1 MLIIGSHVGYKK
13 DSGLVGS
20 VKEALSYNANTFMF
34 YTGAPQNTKRLPI
47 DLEKVKEA
55 DKLMKDNGIDKENVI
70 VHAPYIINLATDD
83 LVKREFSCN
92 FLKEEIKRVET
103 LGFHYLVLHPGSH
116 VGAGVDTGIKN
127 IADSLN
133 KIISKD
139 TKVVILLE
147 TMAGK
152 GTEVG
157 RSFEEIESIISKI
170 DQKENIGVCLDTCH
184 INDAGYDLNNFD
196 KVLDSFDKIIGLDKL
211 KCIHVNDS
219 KNMIGSH
226 KDRHENIGY
235 GHIGF
240 DILINIIYNKRVD
253 NIPKILE
260 TPYIGDTDDDKNRL
274 YPPYKYEIAMI
285 REQKYDDNYYEKIRQ
300 DYQKK

>member
-55 DKLMKDNGIDKENVI
+55 DQLMKDNKMAKENVI

-103 LGFHYLVLHPGSH
+103 LGFSYLVLHPGSH
-116 VGAGVDTGIKN
+116 VGAGTDKGIQN

-133 KIISKD
+133 KIIDKD

-157 RSFEEIESIISKI
+157 KNFEELESIIYRIK
-170 DQKENIGVCLDTCH
+170 QKENIGVCLDTCH
-184 INDAGYDLNNFD
+184 INDAGYDLNYFD

-219 KNMIGSH
+219 KNIMGSH

-240 DILINIIYNKRVD
+240 DNLINIIYNKRLD

-260 TPYIGDTDDDKNRL
+260 TPYIDKT
-274 YPPYKYEIAMI
+274 YPPYKYEIEMI
-285 REQKYDDNYYEKIRQ
+285 RT
-300 DYQKK
+300 KKFNKNLIDECKL

>member
-55 DKLMKDNGIDKENVI
+55 ERLMKDNKIAKENVI

-103 LGFHYLVLHPGSH
+103 LGFSYLVLHPGSH
-116 VGAGVDTGIKN
+116 VGAGTDKGIQN
-127 IADSLN
+127 ISDSLN
-133 KIISKD
+133 KVIDKD

-157 RSFEEIESIISKI
+157 KNFEELESIISKI
-170 DQKENIGVCLDTCH
+170 KQKENIGVCLDTCH
-184 INDAGYDLNNFD
+184 INDAGYDLNYFD

-219 KNMIGSH
+219 KNIMGSH

-240 DILINIIYNKRVD
+240 DNLINIVYNKRLD

-260 TPYIGDTDDDKNRL
+260 TPYIDKT
-274 YPPYKYEIAMI
+274 YPPYKYEIEMI
-285 REQKYDDNYYEKIRQ
+285 RT
-300 DYQKK
+300 KKFNKNLIDECKQL

>member
-13 DSGLVGS
+13 DSRLVGS
-20 VKEALSYNANTFMF
+20 VKEALSYNANTFLF

-55 DKLMKDNGIDKENVI
+55 EQLMKDNKIAKENVI

-103 LGFHYLVLHPGSH
+103 LGFSYLVLHPGSH
-116 VGAGVDTGIKN
+116 VGAGTDKGIQN

-133 KIISKD
+133 KIIDKD

-157 RSFEEIESIISKI
+157 KNFEELESIISRIK
-170 DQKENIGVCLDTCH
+170 QKENIGVCLDTCH
-184 INDAGYDLNNFD
+184 INDAGYDLNYFD

-211 KCIHVNDS
+211 KFIHVNDS
-219 KNMIGSH
+219 KNIMGSH

-240 DILINIIYNKRVD
+240 DNLINIIYNKRLD

-260 TPYIGDTDDDKNRL
+260 TPYIDKT
-274 YPPYKYEIAMI
+274 YPPYKYEIEMI
-285 REQKYDDNYYEKIRQ
+285 RT
-300 DYQKK
+300 KKFNKNLIDECKL

>member
-55 DKLMKDNGIDKENVI
+55 DQLMKDNKIVKENVI

-83 LVKREFSCN
+83 LEKREFSCN

-103 LGFHYLVLHPGSH
+103 LGFSYLVLHPGSH
-116 VGAGVDTGIKN
+116 VGAGTDKGIQN

-133 KIISKD
+133 KIIDKD

-157 RSFEEIESIISKI
+157 KNFEELESIISRIK
-170 DQKENIGVCLDTCH
+170 QKENIGVCLDTCH
-184 INDAGYDLNNFD
+184 INDAGYDLNYFD

-240 DILINIIYNKRVD
+240 DNLINIIYNKRLD

-260 TPYIGDTDDDKNRL
+260 TPYIDKT
-274 YPPYKYEIAMI
+274 YPPYKYEIEMI
-285 REQKYDDNYYEKIRQ
+285 RT
-300 DYQKK
+300 KKFNKNLIDECKL

>member
-55 DKLMKDNGIDKENVI
+55 DQLMKDNKIAKENVI

-83 LVKREFSCN
+83 LVKKEFSCN

-103 LGFHYLVLHPGSH
+103 LGFSYLVLHPGSH
-116 VGAGVDTGIKN
+116 VGAGTDKGIQN

-133 KIISKD
+133 KIIDKD

-157 RSFEEIESIISKI
+157 KNFEELESIISKI
-170 DQKENIGVCLDTCH
+170 KQKENIGVCLDTCH
-184 INDAGYDLNNFD
+184 INDAGYDLNYFD

-219 KNMIGSH
+219 KNIMGSH

-240 DILINIIYNKRVD
+240 DNLINIIYNKRLD

-260 TPYIGDTDDDKNRL
+260 TPYIDKT
-274 YPPYKYEIAMI
+274 YPPYKYEIEMI
-285 REQKYDDNYYEKIRQ
+285 RT
-300 DYQKK
+300 KKFNKNLIDECKL

>member
-55 DKLMKDNGIDKENVI
+55 EQLMKDNKIAKENVI

-83 LVKREFSCN
+83 LEKREFSCN

-103 LGFHYLVLHPGSH
+103 LGFSYLVLHPGSH
-116 VGAGVDTGIKN
+116 VGAGTDKGIQN
-127 IADSLN
+127 ITDSLN
-133 KIISKD
+133 KIIDKD

-157 RSFEEIESIISKI
+157 KNFEELESIISRIK
-170 DQKENIGVCLDTCH
+170 QKENIGVCLDTCH
-184 INDAGYDLNNFD
+184 INDAGYDLNYFD

-219 KNMIGSH
+219 KNIMGSH

-240 DILINIIYNKRVD
+240 DNLINIIYNKRLD

-260 TPYIGDTDDDKNRL
+260 TPYIDKT
-274 YPPYKYEIAMI
+274 YPPYKYEIEMI
-285 REQKYDDNYYEKIRQ
+285 RT
-300 DYQKK
+300 KKFNKNLIDECKQL

>member
-55 DKLMKDNGIDKENVI
+55 DQLMKDNKIAKENVI

-103 LGFHYLVLHPGSH
+103 LGFSYLVLHPGSH
-116 VGAGVDTGIKN
+116 VGAGTDKGIQN

-133 KIISKD
+133 KIIDKD

-157 RSFEEIESIISKI
+157 KNFEELESIISRIK
-170 DQKENIGVCLDTCH
+170 QKENIGVCLDTCH
-184 INDAGYDLNNFD
+184 INDAGYDLNYFD

-219 KNMIGSH
+219 KNIMGAH

-240 DILINIIYNKRVD
+240 DNLINIIYNKRLD

-260 TPYIGDTDDDKNRL
+260 TPYIDKT
-274 YPPYKYEIAMI
+274 YPPYKYEIEMI
-285 REQKYDDNYYEKIRQ
+285 RYKKFNDNLINECKL
-300 DYQKK
+300 

>member
-55 DKLMKDNGIDKENVI
+55 DQLMKDNKIAKENVI

-83 LVKREFSCN
+83 LVKRDFSCN

-103 LGFHYLVLHPGSH
+103 LGFSYLVLHPGSH
-116 VGAGVDTGIKN
+116 VGAGTDKGIQN

-133 KIISKD
+133 KIIDKD

-157 RSFEEIESIISKI
+157 KNFEELESIISRIK
-170 DQKENIGVCLDTCH
+170 QKENIGVCLDTCH
-184 INDAGYDLNNFD
+184 INDAGYDLNYFD

-219 KNMIGSH
+219 KNIMGSH

-240 DILINIIYNKRVD
+240 DNLINIIYNKRLD

-260 TPYIGDTDDDKNRL
+260 TPYIDKT
-274 YPPYKYEIAMI
+274 YPPYKYEIEMI
-285 REQKYDDNYYEKIRQ
+285 RT
-300 DYQKK
+300 KKFNKNLIEECKL

>member
-55 DKLMKDNGIDKENVI
+55 DQLMKDNKIVKENVI

-83 LVKREFSCN
+83 LEKREFSCN

-103 LGFHYLVLHPGSH
+103 LGFSYLVLHPGSH
-116 VGAGVDTGIKN
+116 VGAGTDKGIQN

-133 KIISKD
+133 KIIDKD

-157 RSFEEIESIISKI
+157 RSFEEIEGIVSKI
-170 DQKENIGVCLDTCH
+170 SQKENIGVCLDTCH
-184 INDAGYDLNNFD
+184 INDAGYDLNYFD

-219 KNMIGSH
+219 KNIMGSH
-226 KDRHENIGY
+226 KDRHENIGL

-240 DILINIIYNKRVD
+240 DNLINIIYNKRLD

-260 TPYIGDTDDDKNRL
+260 TPYIDKT
-274 YPPYKYEIAMI
+274 YPPYKYEIEMI
-285 REQKYDDNYYEKIRQ
+285 RT
-300 DYQKK
+300 KKFNKNLIDECKLCKKK

>member
-55 DKLMKDNGIDKENVI
+55 DQLMKDNKIAKENVI

-83 LVKREFSCN
+83 LEKREFSCN

-103 LGFHYLVLHPGSH
+103 LGFSYLVLHPGSH
-116 VGAGVDTGIKN
+116 VGAGTDKGIQN

-133 KIISKD
+133 KIIDKD

-157 RSFEEIESIISKI
+157 KNFEEIESIISKI
-170 DQKENIGVCLDTCH
+170 KQKENIGVCLDTCH
-184 INDAGYDLNNFD
+184 INDAGYDLNYFD

-219 KNMIGSH
+219 KNIMGSH

-240 DILINIIYNKRVD
+240 DNLINIIYNKRLD

-260 TPYIGDTDDDKNRL
+260 TPYIDKT
-274 YPPYKYEIAMI
+274 YPPYKYEIEMI
-285 REQKYDDNYYEKIRQ
+285 RT
-300 DYQKK
+300 KKFNKNLIDECKL